1 MSVAA
6 NPLDYSGKTVLV
18 TGGGVGIGR
27 GIADAFA
34 QAGATLIIA
43 EIDPARAADVQAAI
57 PNAHVVVC
65 DVLDRATPALLVE
78 KVKAVL

>member
-1 MSVAA
+1 MTVAS
-6 NPLDYSGKTVLV
+6 NPLNYNGKTVLV

-43 EIDPARAADVQAAI
+43 EIDADRAAAVRAASGGM
-57 PNAHVVVC
+57 
-65 DVLDRATPALLVE
+65 
-78 KVKAVL
+78 